1 MEEKIKQILANYTNK
16 DAKLVHDTIDQ
27 LCAKG
32 IANRCF
38 QDTGV
43 LVDVLSVL
51 TAFESAV
58 AIKEA

>member
-32 IANRCF
+32 IANGCF

-51 TAFESAV
+51 TTFESAV

>member
-1 MEEKIKQILANYTNK
+1 MEEKIKHILANYTKK
-16 DAKLVHDTIDQ
+16 DAKLVHDTIDH

-32 IANRCF
+32 IANSCF

-51 TAFESAV
+51 TAFESEV
-58 AIKEA
+58 ASKEA

>member
-1 MEEKIKQILANYTNK
+1 MEEKIKQILANYTKK
-16 DAKLVHDTIDQ
+16 DAKLVHNTIDQ

-32 IANRCF
+32 IPNGCF
-38 QDTGV
+38 QDTRT

-58 AIKEA
+58 ASKEA

>member
-32 IANRCF
+32 IANSCF

-58 AIKEA
+58 ASKEA

>member
-1 MEEKIKQILANYTNK
+1 MEEKIKQILANYTKK
-16 DAKLVHDTIDQ
+16 DVKLVHDTIDQ
-27 LCAKG
+27 LCATG
-32 IANRCF
+32 IANGCF